1 MTFLKNL
8 PNSLPNHDLLM
19 YGFSTERRL
28 DASFSFGFSF
38 RVILCSSIGYS
49 VGFNFCF
56 GFVFSFGFGFSV
68 GVCFCSG
75 FSFGFCMKKSLASSF
90 FPNIRDEMGE
100 KTSHLII
107 SYTTNTDGNI
117 LWVKITPKIL
127 IFQPISSS
135 YFRKIWK
142 I

>member
-1 MTFLKNL
+1 
-8 PNSLPNHDLLM
+8 
-19 YGFSTERRL
+19 
-28 DASFSFGFSF
+28 
-38 RVILCSSIGYS
+38 
-49 VGFNFCF
+49 
-56 GFVFSFGFGFSV
+56 
-68 GVCFCSG
+68 
-75 FSFGFCMKKSLASSF
+75 MKKSLASSF

-135 YFRKIWK
+135 YFRKIWAISDFLGFSNTVLASLK
-142 I
+142 EA